1 MRHRIFAELLGVH
14 LAVGLN
20 VILGGFLGVL
30 GGLNVVTVSQVC
42 MVGGGFMVAILV
54 MLGGFV
60 VMARSVLVMFR
71 CLDVVLCCY
80 F

>member
-1 MRHRIFAELLGVH
+1 MHTT
-14 LAVGLN
+14 VGFN
-20 VILGGFLGVL
+20 VMLGGFLGVL
-30 GGLNVVTVSQVC
+30 RRLNVVTVRQVS
-42 MVGGGFMVAILV
+42 MVGGRFMVAILV